1 MRSTAKKE
9 SEAPYISFVPS
20 ALISARNQGLAL
32 RWLRD
37 YPQPYISWAFFGVA
51 ETIFFCVNINMN
63 DIKLK
68 RLSEFQKVLDYLN
81 SLDKLNRDQI
91 KLKSVMES
99 EIKKLQEDLDKNK

>member
-1 MRSTAKKE
+1 
-9 SEAPYISFVPS
+9 
-20 ALISARNQGLAL
+20 
-32 RWLRD
+32 
-37 YPQPYISWAFFGVA
+37 
-51 ETIFFCVNINMN
+51 MN

-91 KLKSVMES
+91 KLKAVMES